1 MGQSTK
7 HLRPATKLRDHIREL
22 AMRLLVSFF
31 ALVIAGVVVYM
42 FYGPILEFLRSP
54 LGTPLYYSNP
64 AGSFAF
70 IMKIC
75 FMGGLTITIPVLV
88 FNLIMFI
95 RPAFGQT
102 LPIKRVYLTSIL
114 SSILAITGAAFAFFV
129 ILPGSLQFFAGFQV
143 SGLNALISADSYL
156 GFVTNIII
164 TFVIVFQLPLLITFI
179 DVIKPLPPKK
189 LISMEKW
196 VIMGSLAVALLAPFT
211 YDLVTSLL
219 IALPIV
225 VLYNLS
231 IVIVVVRHAR
241 IARKTRGTIHST
253 VVKPVIAPELAVN
266 DLVLEKITKELT
278 NFEKP
283 PTKVVAEHINPHQIQ
298 EIQRVRPIPVQ
309 PPAWV
314 VERNLKQAAI
324 YEQKRAAIYEQV
336 RALSKNNRNSGV
348 NRVLA

>member
-1 MGQSTK
+1 MGQSAK

-22 AMRLLVSFF
+22 AMRLLISFF
-31 ALVIAGVVVYM
+31 ALVVAGVVVYI
-42 FYGPILEFLRSP
+42 FYGPILTFLRSP
-54 LGTPLYYSNP
+54 LNAPLYYSNP

-102 LPIKRVYLTSIL
+102 LPIKRVYLTSML
-114 SSILAITGAAFAFFV
+114 SSILAISGAAFAFFV
-129 ILPGSLQFFAGFQV
+129 ILPDSLQFFSGFKV

-156 GFVTNIII
+156 GFVTSIII

-189 LISMEKW
+189 LINFEKW
-196 VIMGSLAVALLAPFT
+196 VILGSLVVALLAPFT
-211 YDLVTSLL
+211 YDLVTSLF

-231 IVIVVVRHAR
+231 IIIVVIRHAA
-241 IARKTRGTIHST
+241 IAHKARVAVHST
-253 VVKPVIAPELAVN
+253 VMKPVIAPELAIS
-266 DLVLEKITKELT
+266 DLVLENMVDELI

-283 PTKVVAEHINPHQIQ
+283 PTKVATEHINHHQVQ
-298 EIQRVRPIPVQ
+298 EIKRVRPVQVQ

-314 VERNLKQAAI
+314 VERNLK
-324 YEQKRAAIYEQV
+324 RAALYEQV
-336 RALSKNNRNSGV
+336 RVFSKTNRSASV